1 MRCQSNV
8 DTLLLGKLTRSVAT
22 YLMYKPSIYFTNI
35 ILPTERILEADQC
48 GINVD
53 VGSWLARR
61 TECWSGPPCSTTT
74 LLQY

>member
-22 YLMYKPSIYFTNI
+22 YTNI
-35 ILPTERILEADQC
+35 ILSTERIIEADQC